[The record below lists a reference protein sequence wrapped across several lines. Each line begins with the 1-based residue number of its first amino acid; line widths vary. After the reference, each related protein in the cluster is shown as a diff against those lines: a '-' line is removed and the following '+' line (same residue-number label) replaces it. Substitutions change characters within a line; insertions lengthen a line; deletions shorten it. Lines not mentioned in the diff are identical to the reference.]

1 MNFSLS
7 TLRGAGL
14 FAALVVG
21 ASAATAAADL
31 FPNYDSY
38 IKITGKTADVKGNG
52 SSFARRMQFPEN
64 GAWGIEALRVNKD
77 INDATSLTV
86 EGKALVGKED
96 YLGAF
101 KLTKN
106 EVGSFD
112 MGYKRY
118 RTFYDGIG
126 GFFPLNN
133 RWMQLANPELHTDR
147 AKFWA
152 EAKIERPNAPKFEFR
167 YTNEQRTG
175 RKDTTIWG
183 DTDFTGIP
191 TYYGVGASAINP
203 GTNVAPYSTN
213 RKIVPASIALN
224 ERQQNWLGSVKH
236 TVGNTELEFE
246 ILHNTAKNNDKR
258 DVVRYPGELAWT
270 SAQAAVMQPST
281 TSPAAVKPPETIGNQ
296 VLGYDRQYFD
306 SQNTTYTGKFET
318 KFSEMV
324 SVYGGLLYSKGD
336 SDIGGDRQMVQY
348 LRTATGDVAV
358 VGGYTLTATSAG
370 RPPYSYTTVA
380 GNVDEKVLAANV
392 GLKVKPAQ
400 DLFAAFSLKYEKQDV
415 SGYNTTNYI
424 QTGVNQTTGAL
435 TPSTIATPNTASR
448 SEKSWIPEVEV
459 RYTGI
464 KGLALYGSFDYRHS
478 PGTVDGSSTGV
489 GPSGANI
496 VPSTSVSSDN
506 VKLNHAHYKAGAN
519 WIINPVVTVRGE
531 IYYKDHT
538 NGFTDRL
545 TAGDGFVMGYEF
557 FGQKISATVK
567 PVANVSF
574 TTRLV
579 HQTGKMDVTVD
590 SGTSIDSNDTKNY
603 QFGETIDWAPSAQT
617 FVQANLNLAYNVIQT
632 SNPIAGGKAND
643 VVRNA
648 DNNYRNGS
656 LIAGVV
662 ADKDTDLTVEYTF
675 YRADNYKVPNNAT
688 VWYGAGVKEYTFAA
702 GVKHRFNDKLTGMI
716 KLGYF
721 NSKNETTGGNT
732 NFKGP
737 MAYVSFDHAL

>member
-38 IKITGKTADVKGNG
+38 IKITGKSADVKGNG

-64 GAWGIEALRVNKD
+64 GAWGIEALRVNKE
-77 INDATSLTV
+77 INDATSFSF

-101 KLTKN
+101 KLVKN
-106 EVGSFD
+106 EVGTFD

-126 GFFPLNN
+126 GFFPTNN
-133 RWMQLANPELHTDR
+133 RWMALGSPELHTDR

-167 YTNEQRTG
+167 YTNELRTG
-175 RKDTTIWG
+175 RKDSTIWG

-191 TYYGVGASAINP
+191 SYYGVGASALNP
-203 GTNVAPYSTN
+203 PYSTN
-213 RKIVPASIALN
+213 RKIVPNTIAMN
-224 ERQQNWLGSVKH
+224 DRQQNYLAKVEH

-246 ILHNTAKNNDKR
+246 ILHNTAKNVDNR
-258 DVVRYPGELAWT
+258 SVLRYPGELQLFPRQ
-270 SAQAAVMQPST
+270 SSST
-281 TSPAAVKPPETIGNQ
+281 NPPQ
-296 VLGYDRQYFD
+296 VYPEATVANMIQGYDAQSLD
-306 SQNTTYTGKFET
+306 SKTTTYTGKFET
-318 KFSEMV
+318 KFTETV
-324 SVYGGLLYSKGD
+324 SVYGGLLYSKGSAD
-336 SDIGGDRQMVQY
+336 VGGDRQMTTYFPTAIGVVS
-348 LRTATGDVAV
+348 TIGGFVGATG
-358 VGGYTLTATSAG
+358 
-370 RPPYSYTTVA
+370 RPAYSYKTTD
-380 GNVDEKVLAANV
+380 GHVDEKVLAANV
-392 GLKVKPAQ
+392 GVKVKPSPV
-400 DLFAAFSLKYEKQDV
+400 LFGSLSLKYEKTDV
-415 SGYNTTNYI
+415 DGHNTTLYTSNRVD
-424 QTGVNQTTGAL
+424 QATGAI
-435 TPSTIATPNTASR
+435 TPTSASAPNISDRT
-448 SEKSWIPEVEV
+448 EKSWIPEAEV

-464 KGLALYGSFDYRHS
+464 KNLALYGTFDYRHS
-478 PGTVDGSSTGV
+478 PGEEYTSSTGATTGGGLGSAV
-489 GPSGANI
+489 TA
-496 VPSTSVSSDN
+496 SDN
-506 VKLNHAHYKAGAN
+506 VKLNHAHYKFGAN
-519 WIINPVVTVRGE
+519 WTVNQVVTLRGE

-538 NGFTDRL
+538 NGFTDRV

-557 FGQKISATVK
+557 FGQKISAVVK
-567 PVANVSF
+567 PQANLAF

-590 SGTSIDSNDTKNY
+590 SGTSMDSNDTTNY
-603 QFGETIDWAPSAQT
+603 QFGETIDWAPSPQT
-617 FVQANLNLAYNVIQT
+617 FVQANLNVVYNTIKTTYPVV
-632 SNPIAGGKAND
+632 GGLGND
-643 VVRNA
+643 VLRNA

-656 LIAGVV
+656 LVAGFV
-662 ADKDTDLTVEYTF
+662 ADKDTDVTVEYTF
-675 YRADNYKVPNNAT
+675 YRADNFNPRNAAT

-721 NSKNETTGGNT
+721 NSTNQTTGGNT